1 MQKSPSENRTRT
13 PTYHWASTPKDTENR
28 ATNIGPKSQ
37 LTAGE
42 MSYKAAKTCTN
53 KSAPNLALPLG
64 KHPKEEQKT
73 HTKIT
78 PPKPTYFWV
87 RTLKNHIEK

>member
-78 PPKPTYFWV
+78 PQTNLLLGKDTQK
-87 RTLKNHIEK
+87 LH